1 MIVPMLAKDGSVLP
15 SSKNFV
21 YEIKLDG
28 QRTLAEIGSKKF
40 ILYTRSQQNVT
51 NKYPELINLSKH
63 VRAKSATLDGE
74 IVALQDGIPSFQLM
88 QQRMSLQ
95 DQRAIQAAV
104 YKVPVIY
111 YLFDILELDGKSLL
125 KNPLVERKKI
135 LKRVIRP
142 AENIK
147 FLPHFENRDEILSK
161 AEEFGYEGIVAKR
174 ADSPYYPGMRTDCW
188 IKYKF
193 QKEEEFLI
201 CGWLEGGRVR
211 NFGALLLGKYHGRN
225 EKRYVGRAGTGF
237 TDRMIQYLMQQI
249 EPLEITQPPFPNA
262 PKAKGA
268 HWVKPVLKARVRYKE
283 VTHAGVLRAPV
294 FMGLVRS

>member
-1 MIVPMLAKDGSVLP
+1 MLAKVGSVLP
-15 SSKNFV
+15 SNKNYV

-28 QRTLAEIGSKKF
+28 QRTLAEFSPKKF
-40 ILYTRSQQNVT
+40 LLYTRSRQNVT
-51 NKYPELINLSKH
+51 GKYPELIILPKH
-63 VRAKSATLDGE
+63 VRAKSAILDGE
-74 IVALQDGIPSFQLM
+74 IVALKGGIPSFELM
-88 QQRMSLQ
+88 QQRMNLQ
-95 DQRAIQAAV
+95 DQRAIQTAV
-104 YKVPVIY
+104 YKVPIIY
-111 YLFDILELDGKSLL
+111 YVFDILELDGKSLL
-125 KNPLVERKKI
+125 KLPLVERKKI

-142 AENIK
+142 TENIK
-147 FLPHFENRDEILSK
+147 YLPHFENRDEILSK

-174 ADSPYYPGMRTDCW
+174 ADSPYYPGMRTDGW

-249 EPLEITQPPFPNA
+249 EPLEIPQPPFPNA

-268 HWVKPVLKARVRYKE
+268 HWVKPVLKARVKYKE
-283 VTHAGVLRAPV
+283 VTRAGVLRAPV

>member
-1 MIVPMLAKDGSVLP
+1 MLAKVGSVLP
-15 SSKNFV
+15 SNKNYVF
-21 YEIKLDG
+21 EIKLDG
-28 QRTLAEIGSKKF
+28 QRTLAEFSPKKF
-40 ILYTRSQQNVT
+40 LLYTRSQQNVT
-51 NKYPELINLSKH
+51 DKYPELIILPKH
-63 VRAKSATLDGE
+63 VRAKNAILDGE
-74 IVALQDGIPSFQLM
+74 IVALKDGIPSFELM
-88 QQRMSLQ
+88 QQRMNLQ

-104 YKVPVIY
+104 YKVPIIY
-111 YLFDILELDGKSLL
+111 YVFDILELDGKSLL
-125 KNPLVERKKI
+125 KLPLVERKKI

-142 AENIK
+142 TENVK
-147 FLPHFENRDEILSK
+147 YLPHFENRDEILSK

-174 ADSPYYPGMRTDCW
+174 GDSPYYPGMRTDSW

-249 EPLEITQPPFPNA
+249 GPLEIPQPPFPNA

-268 HWVKPVLKARVRYKE
+268 HWVKPVLKARVKYKE
-283 VTHAGVLRAPV
+283 VTRAGVLRAPV